1 MRRLLR
7 WYGANPLH
15 LLALLGSFAL
25 AGYAAAR
32 LVPSRPLGVA
42 AWFLGA
48 VVGHDLLLMPLYA
61 LADRSAMAAIR
72 HRAPR
77 LPAAPWINYLRVP
90 AGLSALLLLV
100 WFPLILRLHT
110 SYSASTTLSADPYLW
125 HWLAVTGALFL
136 LSAVML
142 ALRLRMRPRAVTA
155 LEPRP
160 APSGAEDATATRENP
175 AASRHSS
182 TDGNPADGSAGRT
195 DLRKKHTVTRQ
206 SMAEQ
211 VAAMNEAA
219 AARPANPVM
228 SVFAD
233 EQPRLAREPAPA
245 VPPGPGAPAPDGELL
260 DVHGQP
266 VTLHAALAG
275 GPAVL
280 VFYRGEWCPYCNI
293 ALATYQAQL
302 LPELRRRGFGLIA
315 VSPQKPDES
324 LALQEKKELTF
335 TVLSD
340 PGNVLAAQFGIVM
353 TPSPDVIEAQLKL
366 GLDLTQ
372 GNADGTTAI
381 PIPTTVVIDADRVV
395 RWVDVRPDYS
405 TRSEVSDILAAI
417 DAAGSGSAR

>member
-1 MRRLLR
+1 MRGLLR

-15 LLALLGSFAL
+15 LLALLGCFAL

-42 AWFLGA
+42 VWFLGA
-48 VVGHDLLLMPLYA
+48 VIGHDLLLMPLYS

-72 HRAPR
+72 HRTPR
-77 LPAAPWINYLRVP
+77 LPALPWINYLRVP
-90 AGLSALLLLV
+90 AGLSLLLLLV

-110 SYSASTTLSADPYLW
+110 NYQASTTLSADPYFW

-142 ALRLRMRPRAVTA
+142 ALRLRMRPRPVTA
-155 LEPRP
+155 
-160 APSGAEDATATRENP
+160 DDTTVTRKNP
-175 AASRHSS
+175 AASRHSP
-182 TDGNPADGSAGRT
+182 TEGNPADGNAGRT
-195 DLRKKHTVTRQ
+195 DLRKEHTVTQ
-206 SMAEQ
+206 QTIAEQ

-228 SVFAD
+228 NVFTD
-233 EQPRLAREPAPA
+233 EQVRLAHEPAPE
-245 VPPGPGAPAPDGELL
+245 VPLGPGAPVPDGQLL
-260 DVHGQP
+260 DVYGQP
-266 VTLHAALAG
+266 VTLHTALAG

-280 VFYRGEWCPYCNI
+280 VFYRGGWCPYCNI

-324 LALQEKKELTF
+324 LTLQEKNELTF

-340 PGNVLAAQFGIVM
+340 PGNVLAARFGIVM

-381 PIPTTVVIDADRVV
+381 PMPTAVVIDADRVV
-395 RWVDVRPDYS
+395 RWVDVHPDYS

-417 DAAGSGSAR
+417 DAVGSGSAR